1 MSVSDR
7 LKKLEQRPQPQR
19 PHGMSQEELAL
30 HMDAL
35 TPREQDSS
43 EGGTIATF
51 DLHMDA
57 LTPREQDA
65 FIKTMTDD
73 DLSASIDYLTTLSE
87 HDHAKP

>member
-35 TPREQDSS
+35 TPREQD
-43 EGGTIATF
+43 
-51 DLHMDA
+51 
-57 LTPREQDA
+57 A
-65 FIKTMTDD
+65 FIKTMTDE
-73 DLSASIDYLTTLSE
+73 LFLELLE
-87 HDHAKP
+87 VWF

>member
-1 MSVSDR
+1 MSVSNR

-35 TPREQDSS
+35 TPREQD
-43 EGGTIATF
+43 
-51 DLHMDA
+51 
-57 LTPREQDA
+57 A

-73 DLSASIDYLTTLSE
+73 DLSASIDYLTNLSE
-87 HDHAKP
+87 QQHAQP